1 MILGVLETIQNA
13 ICRLH
18 LKTIEFNNKNVE
30 SKKKIKKGQLQPQ
43 RNLEIFAAAA
53 SLKLTTQHTA
63 KKSLKKNV
71 SQKYNQKNYRQLA
84 VSHKSALST
93 METKS
98 IDSRYKHIQS
108 HRT

>member
-30 SKKKIKKGQLQPQ
+30 SKNKIKKGQLQPQ

-63 KKSLKKNV
+63 KKSLKKKRISKIQPKKLSSV
-71 SQKYNQKNYRQLA
+71 RSQ
-84 VSHKSALST
+84 S
-93 METKS
+93 
-98 IDSRYKHIQS
+98 
-108 HRT
+108 

>member
-30 SKKKIKKGQLQPQ
+30 SKNKIKKGQLQPQ

-63 KKSLKKNV
+63 KKSLKKKRISKIQPKKLSSAR
-71 SQKYNQKNYRQLA
+71 SQ
-84 VSHKSALST
+84 S
-93 METKS
+93 
-98 IDSRYKHIQS
+98 
-108 HRT
+108 